1 MQEEWRDTNLD
12 GERRLSHTAVAQH
25 HQLVQS
31 HLSVRH
37 LESGVRV
44 ERFAMRG
51 GCSRVRV
58 ALPRLKYGRG
68 GCLLPPQI
76 AGVTSLS
83 GRGHV
88 NRPSVSP
95 EGEVLGWSLING
107 RVLRAV
113 GSGWLGKRR
122 EFVAKRAVDGDGVWL
137 LAAGRQTRLGWWKS
151 GGQGR
156 RGSYG
161 QLVIQPKLA
170 CLL

>member
-1 MQEEWRDTNLD
+1 MV
-12 GERRLSHTAVAQH
+12 SAVFPTPPSPSTTSLYRVIFPCDILNQVCLLKGSLCA
-25 HQLVQS
+25 VQPY
-31 HLSVRH
+31 
-37 LESGVRV
+37 
-44 ERFAMRG
+44 AG
-51 GCSRVRV
+51 GTTTSQVWQR
-58 ALPRLKYGRG
+58 